1 MAHKKRERKKAVN
14 MASVTI
20 DRVNL
25 QQKYS
30 HSYFTCLLVQCTMT
44 AALPQILALNPVA
57 LCVAI
62 AVCLFVELI
71 SALARWRANKLPS
84 ESAELAE
91 DAKRLK
97 VEVGLTNY
105 PAMFV
110 QNAKLQR
117 QLIKVEK
124 VLEKMQTAR
133 AARKVK
139 VCCCCA

>member
-1 MAHKKRERKKAVN
+1 
-14 MASVTI
+14 
-20 DRVNL
+20 
-25 QQKYS
+25 
-30 HSYFTCLLVQCTMT
+30 MT
-44 AALPQILALNPVA
+44 AALPQILALNPVS

-62 AVCLFVELI
+62 AVSLFVELI
-71 SALARWRANKLPS
+71 SVLARWRANKLPS

-133 AARKVK
+133 AARKLK
-139 VCCCCA
+139 VRCATVDDVV